1 MSKTAPSEIER
12 IFDKPGRKWSP
23 NEKLVIKTW
32 LNVEPQLSYLLGFIF
47 RRLRA
52 STNEQ
57 DAEEAWQDFCVPE
70 KDLDWVI
77 KSYDPSEGRRFWN
90 YLLFWLDRYSWRRN
104 QRNQR
109 RHPGA
114 MQEEFDESKH
124 TDRRLARSPEQ
135 EAEARE
141 AGAVLLRCLEIMN
154 DNDRLILEKRYLEEK
169 SISEIAKE
177 LGIREEVLKV
187 RLHRAKLKLRE
198 YLRREGVD
206 YE

>member
-1 MSKTAPSEIER
+1 
-12 IFDKPGRKWSP
+12 
-23 NEKLVIKTW
+23 
-32 LNVEPQLSYLLGFIF
+32 
-47 RRLRA
+47 
-52 STNEQ
+52 
-57 DAEEAWQDFCVPE
+57 
-70 KDLDWVI
+70 
-77 KSYDPSEGRRFWN
+77 
-90 YLLFWLDRYSWRRN
+90 
-104 QRNQR
+104 
-109 RHPGA
+109 